1 MHRRYMKQCLLD
13 TPVDTEA
20 ADDWPEAKNPGAL
33 RMLWQHRELIYSLVI
48 RDIRSRYKQSVL
60 GIAWALLQPLAM
72 TAIFTVVMSVIAKVP
87 TGGIP
92 YPIFAYIAMLPWM
105 FFATSLTS
113 GTECLVG
120 NFNLITKIYFPR
132 EVFPIAAV
140 LGKTVD
146 LGLGILVLIPL
157 LFAFHVSV
165 TWWALIAIPALII
178 QVCFLLGITFMLSS
192 ANLFYRDIRHV
203 MPLLTQIWMYLTPII
218 YGLDMVPKK
227 YLALYMLNPM
237 VAIMDAYRKVALQ
250 GQPPLWNYLGYSAVF
265 SVVILVFGYWMFKR
279 LEPKFAE
286 MI

>member
-1 MHRRYMKQCLLD
+1 MKQCPLD
-13 TPVDTEA
+13 IPVDTEA
-20 ADDWPEAKNPGAL
+20 ADDWPEAKKTGAL
-33 RMLWQHRELIYSLVI
+33 RMLWQHRELIYSLVF

-72 TAIFTVVMSVIAKVP
+72 TAVFTVVMSVIAKVP

-92 YPIFAYIAMLPWM
+92 YPIFAYVAMLPWT
-105 FFATSLTS
+105 FFSGALTS

-146 LGLGILVLIPL
+146 LGLGALVLIPL
-157 LFAFHVSV
+157 FFAFHVSV
-165 TWWALIAIPALII
+165 TPWALIVIPVLLIQI
-178 QVCFLLGITFMLSS
+178 CFLLGITFMFSS

-203 MPLLTQIWMYLTPII
+203 MPLLTQVWMYLTPII

-237 VAIMDAYRKVALQ
+237 AAMMDTYRKVALQ
-250 GQPPLWNYLGYSAVF
+250 GQPPMWNYLGYSAVF
-265 SVVILVFGYWMFKR
+265 SVVILTFGYWMFKR